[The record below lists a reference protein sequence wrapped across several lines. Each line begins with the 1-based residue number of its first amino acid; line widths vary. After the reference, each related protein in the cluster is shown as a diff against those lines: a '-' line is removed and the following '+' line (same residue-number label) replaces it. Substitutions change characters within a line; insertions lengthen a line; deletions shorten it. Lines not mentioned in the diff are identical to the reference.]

1 VQAAGRPTSPS
12 FYVNF
17 NRNFCSIDSLGMFAS
32 GFVTLFFVALVA
44 VNVVGYPVPMPI
56 RVRLLSSIWI
66 MYGNSDGF
74 VSAPWLSA
82 VRRRLNLYGLM

>member
-1 VQAAGRPTSPS
+1 
-12 FYVNF
+12 
-17 NRNFCSIDSLGMFAS
+17 MFAS

-56 RVRLLSSIWI
+56 RVRLLSSIWT

-74 VSAPWLSA
+74 VSAPWLCA